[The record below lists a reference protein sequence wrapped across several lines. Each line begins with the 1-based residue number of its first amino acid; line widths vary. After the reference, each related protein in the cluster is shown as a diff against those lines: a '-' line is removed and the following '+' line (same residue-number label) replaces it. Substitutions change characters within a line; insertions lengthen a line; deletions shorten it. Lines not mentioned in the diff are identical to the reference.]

1 MNNSKQTNFYDLIDI
16 YSKIEKDPI
25 KSNNLNKLSK
35 RLEDGT
41 IIIVNQSEIEKY
53 LDAKNLN
60 GKYLRNKDEIMLVV
74 GSIKDINYDDFI
86 KSTIKIN
93 LNLDK
98 HQKENNNYKVLVKS
112 SK

>member
-1 MNNSKQTNFYDLIDI
+1 
-16 YSKIEKDPI
+16 
-25 KSNNLNKLSK
+25 
-35 RLEDGT
+35 
-41 IIIVNQSEIEKY
+41 
-53 LDAKNLN
+53 
-60 GKYLRNKDEIMLVV
+60 MLVV